1 MTFSQILRNLRRE
14 KDITQKELGEAIG
27 KSNRVISYYE
37 NEQSDSNLPDSE
49 TLSKIAKFFGV
60 SVDYLLGIADQRSTA
75 KMELVQKLIDLTTSK
90 IIDWEHITTRTA
102 IPFRNQYFI
111 YQKTYT
117 YLDPD
122 FGERRMLIYDET
134 SLGKAFTVEVLEKSY
149 LMYQV
154 NTNND
159 HTLPNNIVLY
169 LSIFTGPNEDDILTI
184 SNNETGNLLQDL
196 FEIVDNLVNNNENK
210 IIRSSLDDLNS
221 LTDPENEN
229 FDIPF

>member
-49 TLSKIAKFFGV
+49 TLSRIANFFGV

-75 KMELVQKLIDLTTSK
+75 KIELVQKLVDLTTNK
-90 IIDWEHITTRTA
+90 VIDWEHITTATE
-102 IPFRNQYFI
+102 IPFANQYFI
-111 YQKTYT
+111 YQKTHT
-117 YLDPD
+117 YFDPD
-122 FGERRMLIYDET
+122 FGERRMLIYDEA
-134 SLGKAFTVEVLEKSY
+134 SLGKAFTVEILRKSY

-154 NTNND
+154 TNND
-159 HTLPNNIVLY
+159 YLPSSNKNLY

-184 SNNETGNLLQDL
+184 SNSETGNLLQDL
-196 FEIVDNLVNNNENK
+196 FEIVDNLMNNNENK